1 MPYDITYKWKLN
13 YDTNQ
18 VLYETETESQAQRP
32 DLWLSREGG
41 ADGDLGLADAI
52 IHRMD
57 KTTKSYSIAQG
68 TQFNILG

>member
-32 DLWLSREGG
+32 DLWLSQERE

-57 KTTKSYSIAQG
+57 KQQVLLYSTG